1 MSTRPSH
8 GPRLAVDHPDFR
20 YSPSRN
26 PYAHKISQLPP
37 NLVFSDHSAEA
48 LRGNW
53 RSLAPS
59 PASRLSVEIGCNAGH
74 VILKWAELDP
84 ANFYVGIDWKFKII
98 HRAAEKALERG
109 LKNVAFLR
117 GHAERLPFL
126 FGEKEI
132 DRLALY
138 FPDPWPKKA
147 QLKNRFF
154 KAKTLERLQP
164 LLTDSGE
171 FHVKTDHA
179 GYFDAM
185 EDEIAKVGNLWGAR
199 DRTRDLHAGNPN
211 AAKLDFPDV
220 TLFEKLFIKDGIPIH
235 SVKLTPKRPL

>member
-1 MSTRPSH
+1 MSSPTPN
-8 GPRLAVDHPDFR
+8 PRVAVDHPDFR
-20 YSPSRN
+20 YSASNN
-26 PYAHKISQLPP
+26 PYARKISELPP
-37 NLVFSDHSAEA
+37 NLVFSDHSAEN

-59 PASRLSVEIGCNAGH
+59 PDSRVNVEIGCNAGH

-84 ANFYVGIDWKFKII
+84 ANLYVGIDWKFKII

-109 LKNVAFLR
+109 LKNVVFLR
-117 GHAERLPFL
+117 GHGERLPFL
-126 FGEKEI
+126 FGAKEI

-147 QLKNRFF
+147 QMKNRFF

-179 GYFDAM
+179 GYFEAM
-185 EDEIAKVGNLWGAR
+185 EGEIAKVESLWGAR
-199 DRTRDLHAGNPN
+199 DRTRDLHAGNPL

-220 TLFEKLFIKDGIPIH
+220 TLFEKLFIRDGIPIH